1 MIWRQRAPGR
11 CFIAPLRRVT
21 ATLRP
26 AAWSPVGETSGLGHA
41 WRGGGEGGGIP
52 WVRPTA
58 GRHRPAAL
66 LRPQASNTRVVP
78 FPHGDVRGEIP
89 PPGLLGAWGSEERC
103 CACVQLGWFPVGIGG
118 DESRVGMDPTRA
130 AGGGRSSLQ
139 ALPADGAGAVPAER
153 PRTALPSHA
162 WGCPRAPQLPRRLTP
177 ACRSP
182 SGTRN

>member
-26 AAWSPVGETSGLGHA
+26 AAWSPAGETSGLGHA
-41 WRGGGEGGGIP
+41 WRGRGEGGGIP

-58 GRHRPAAL
+58 GRHRPAAR
-66 LRPQASNTRVVP
+66 LRPQASNTVW
-78 FPHGDVRGEIP
+78 FPSRTGMVRGEIP
-89 PPGLLGAWGSEERC
+89 PPGMLGAWGSETRC
-103 CACVQLGWFPVGIGG
+103 SACVQLGWFAVGVGG

-139 ALPADGAGAVPAER
+139 ALPADGAGAVPSER
-153 PRTALPSHA
+153 PRTALPSRVL
-162 WGCPRAPQLPRRLTP
+162 GFPQLPHRLTP
-177 ACRSP
+177 GCRSP
-182 SGTRN
+182 WGTRN